1 MLPQSVQTPLLKTRL
16 SPSRVK
22 DSTVRDRP
30 SRKQRNA
37 MSNSRMNDPERT
49 GDYHP
54 GGNDEPAVPAAQPQ
68 HVGRY
73 RVERV
78 LGQGGFGLV
87 YLAHDDQ
94 LQRLVAIKVPHR
106 TLVDRPEAEGRLVAP
121 PFGRRHP
128 RLPRSDRRGNRSPAI
143 ERTAEKVSRP

>member
-1 MLPQSVQTPLLKTRL
+1 
-16 SPSRVK
+16 
-22 DSTVRDRP
+22 
-30 SRKQRNA
+30 

-87 YLAHDDQ
+87 YLAHDNQ

-106 TLVDRPEAEGRLVAP
+106 KLVERPEAAEAYLTEARTVANLDHPHIVPVFDVGSTEQLERSLKQAEDERNAAIDALELVDL
-121 PFGRRHP
+121 GDGP
-128 RLPRSDRRGNRSPAI
+128 R
-143 ERTAEKVSRP
+143 